1 MFVGQIQIEP
11 SGMLRETHTDGPLGS
26 IKLRARL
33 EQIERGP
40 DHGGTRRGA
49 GRVVVAAP
57 DPGSE
62 TFAAN
67 RPSFSVAVRY
77 EIGVCDPASGVKHL
91 LTNCQL
97 LEHIGRA

>member
-1 MFVGQIQIEP
+1 MFVGEIQIEP
-11 SGMLRETHTDGPLGS
+11 PGMLRETHTDGPLGS
-26 IKLRARL
+26 IKLRARF

-62 TFAAN
+62 TFAAD
-67 RPSFSVAVRY
+67 RPSFSMAIRY
-77 EIGVCDPASGVKHL
+77 EIGVCDPAGGVKHL
-91 LTNCQL
+91 LTNRQL
-97 LEHIGRA
+97 LEHIDRA